1 MLKPYR
7 VKLASGL
14 ETVLR
19 LSPESAADYPGAV
32 EVKIGPAPKTPPSRK
47 KARSTS
53 AQVEN

>member
-32 EVKIGPAPKTPPSRK
+32 EVKIGPAPKTAPPRK
-47 KARSTS
+47 KAR
-53 AQVEN
+53 AGAAEK